1 LPCAEDLGKLRPLKL
16 LLPPAR
22 IRFALAIVAGLLLA
36 ASMPTL
42 SVAGMAWIAPG
53 LMLLAAFGRRGMAA
67 FRIGYVAGLAY
78 YLASLS
84 WLLLIP
90 VTGYPILGWAAL
102 SAFLSLYPATWV
114 WLCWKSFPAT
124 LAGGLGTERVPVAAE
139 VTRRMAQDSASGF
152 RLLTSA
158 ATYLHGLQA
167 LVAGVPMNL
176 RGDFPPGGTPGSTAG
191 GTPASTA
198 NWGEQFLAVNWS
210 QRLIWSLA
218 GAALWVALEMMVA
231 RFLGGF
237 PWNLLGSSQYRIVP
251 LIQIASFTGIYGVS
265 FLVVWS
271 SLSLLSAAMVVIRRP
286 ANRSAWVGEII
297 LPMLAVSALYVTGY
311 QKLLRPETPRPTL
324 AVALVQPSIPQT
336 LIWDP
341 RENTNRFKQLLQLSE
356 QALTNKADVL
366 IWPEAALPKMLRY
379 DEETL
384 DAVAGLAREHTVW
397 MIVGS
402 DDLEPRRNAKRPNET
417 DAFNSSFLVNPA
429 GELVERYV
437 KRNLVIFGEYIP
449 LVRWLP
455 FIKYLTPIDE
465 GFTAGDRVVPFEL
478 KNLHV
483 KVSVLICFEDEF
495 PQLVR
500 EYVSDDTD
508 FLVNITN
515 DGWFREGSAQ
525 WQHAAGAI
533 FRAVENG
540 VPLVRCANDGL
551 TCWIDSSGRLR
562 EFLDRKPGGIYG
574 PGFLIAQ
581 IPVLLPGEKR
591 APTYYRVHGDVFG
604 WGCVAFAALQV
615 LRAWSTGRKKALA

>member
-1 LPCAEDLGKLRPLKL
+1 LLSAKDLGKLRALKS
-16 LLPPAR
+16 LLPLAR
-22 IRFALAIVAGLLLA
+22 IRFVPAILAGLLLA
-36 ASMPTL
+36 VSMPRL

-53 LMLLAAFGRRGMAA
+53 LMLLAAFGQRGAPS
-67 FRIGYVAGLAY
+67 FRTGYVAGLAY

-90 VTGYPILGWAAL
+90 ATGYPILGWAAL
-102 SAFLSLYPATWV
+102 SAFLALYPATWV
-114 WLCWKSFPAT
+114 WLCWKCFPAK
-124 LAGGLGTERVPVAAE
+124 LEVAAGI
-139 VTRRMAQDSASGF
+139 VA
-152 RLLTSA
+152 
-158 ATYLHGLQA
+158 
-167 LVAGVPMNL
+167 AGVPPAVEP
-176 RGDFPPGGTPGSTAG
+176 GVPPGGTVSRTAKPAEIPVADSGGRMPPSASG
-191 GTPASTA
+191 GTPGATG
-198 NWGEQFLAVNWS
+198 NWGEQFLAVSWAR
-210 QRLIWSLA
+210 RLIWSLA

-265 FLVVWS
+265 YLVVWS

-297 LPMLAVSALYVTGY
+297 LPMLAVSVIYLTGY
-311 QKLLRPETPRPTL
+311 QKLLRPEAQRPTL
-324 AVALVQPSIPQT
+324 TVALVQPSIPQT

-356 QALTNKADVL
+356 RALTNKADLL

-379 DEETL
+379 DDETL
-384 DAVAGLAREHTVW
+384 HAVASLAREHKVW

-402 DDLEPRRNAKRPNET
+402 DDLEPRRNAKKPDET
-417 DAFNSSFLVNPA
+417 DAFNSSFLVSPE

-455 FIKYLTPIDE
+455 FIKYLTPIDD
-465 GFTAGDRVVPFEL
+465 GFTAGDRVVPFEM
-478 KNLHV
+478 KRLHV

-562 EFLDRKPGGIYG
+562 QFFDRNPGGIYG

-581 IPVLLPGEKR
+581 IPLLLPGEKR
-591 APTYYRVHGDVFG
+591 ASTYYHEHGDVFG
-604 WGCVAFAALQV
+604 WACVAFAALQV
-615 LRAWSTGRKKALA
+615 LRAWAKDRKNALA